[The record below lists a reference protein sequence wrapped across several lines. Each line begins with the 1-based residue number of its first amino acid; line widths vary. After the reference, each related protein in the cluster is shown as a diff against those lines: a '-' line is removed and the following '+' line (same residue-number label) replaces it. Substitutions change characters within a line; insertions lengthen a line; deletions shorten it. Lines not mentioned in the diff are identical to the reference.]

1 MLTVA
6 PIGTQIYVMH
16 RTIIIQYLTLEDR
29 FILSPRRPFINPMSG
44 WRKHPSSCNLAW
56 TPGIVGA
63 IESIPLCFE
72 AFRHSQAVRLVVIAE
87 PSWVLQPRVWHAF
100 AQSLHS
106 FCETFVSGLRWL
118 TLEVTP

>member
-1 MLTVA
+1 MALTRVRFGA
-6 PIGTQIYVMH
+6 GGGSVFQE
-16 RTIIIQYLTLEDR
+16 TIIIQYLTLEDR
-29 FILSPRRPFINPMSG
+29 FILSPPFINPMSG

-106 FCETFVSGLRWL
+106 FCETFGCM
-118 TLEVTP
+118 TPHIRATI